1 MQQLH
6 ADQGELATILDLNR
20 TTINRYQKA
29 GTPYKAGDKGDPN
42 QYDIGVVANWLGG
55 HACSTQNLIA
65 LTSLEKVLWGMAWG
79 ADDRSV
85 AVWKSRAISEAG
97 RLQASREEVAVAI
110 GFLLV
115 TVASMLVLLSL

>member
-20 TTINRYQKA
+20 TTINRYQKT
-29 GTPYKAGDKGDPN
+29 GMPYKAGGKGEPN

-55 HACSTQNLIA
+55 HACSIRNLIA

-79 ADDRSV
+79 GDDRSL
-85 AVWKSRAISEAG
+85 AVWKSRALSQAD
-97 RLQASREEVAVAI
+97 RLQASRDEVALAI
-110 GFLLV
+110 GFLLG
-115 TVASMLVLLSL
+115 AGLLPWSQY